1 MSLLALCRTIS
12 FLVLVCFTT
21 FGQTSDKVVT
31 TFDET
36 KNLTTT
42 KLGPV
47 RLAGD
52 SERYH
57 SLDFTLLAEYAGK
70 TKQTPEPIFF
80 DLVSVVKARRLNT
93 DLYVVFLIDGR
104 EVHFGSNR
112 SAIRKP
118 VPGRL
123 WIGERMTFSI
133 PYDDFVKMTNAKKL
147 SIRMGGTVFEFN
159 VETMGALQSFLK
171 QMKL

>member
-1 MSLLALCRTIS
+1 MSLRALCRTTG
-12 FLVLVCFTT
+12 FLLLVCVTAFA
-21 FGQTSDKVVT
+21 QTSAKVET
-31 TFDET
+31 TFDES
-36 KNLTTT
+36 KNLTTA

-52 SERYH
+52 GERYH
-57 SLDFTLLAEYAGK
+57 SLDFTLVAEYPGR
-70 TKQTPEPIFF
+70 TKQRPERINF
-80 DLVSVVKARRLNT
+80 DLISVVKARRLNS
-93 DLYVVFLIDGR
+93 DLYVVFVIDGR

-133 PYDDFVKMTNAKKL
+133 PYDDFEKMTNAKKL
-147 SIRMGGTVFEFN
+147 SVKMGSITFDFDE
-159 VETMGALQSFLK
+159 EAKKALTSFLA
-171 QMKL
+171 Q